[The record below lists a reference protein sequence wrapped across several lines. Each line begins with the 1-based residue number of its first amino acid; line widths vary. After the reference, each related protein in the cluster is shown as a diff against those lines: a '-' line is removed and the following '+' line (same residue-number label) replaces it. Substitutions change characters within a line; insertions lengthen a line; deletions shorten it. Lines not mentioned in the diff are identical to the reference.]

1 MLEINYFFFLFKGG
15 AADPESDLP
24 PPLHRGRLYSL
35 LGSFKP
41 SQSRLGLDI
50 SPGRQHSL
58 VRIEKIFYHH
68 FTWGLVPDYYF
79 ILPPSLL
86 FLNASI
92 V

>member
-1 MLEINYFFFLFKGG
+1 MTLFRIIFNMLEINYFFFLFKGG

-58 VRIEKIFYHH
+58 VRIEKIFR
-68 FTWGLVPDYYF
+68 LN
-79 ILPPSLL
+79 ISLFYL
-86 FLNASI
+86 GARS
-92 V
+92 